1 MINRFYLEEIPVD
14 LGSRVEVRDLVCR
27 WLTTGEKSRQVVT
40 LNAAI
45 FMNAVANPRF
55 KQLIQKADL
64 VTVDGYGILL
74 ALKKR
79 GLQTERFPG
88 VELAEQLLDY
98 CIRKRFP
105 VYIYGGTAAVI
116 RELKAKFA
124 GYDFIAMRD
133 GFGGNSHSVAA
144 EIIESQPRLLLV
156 GLGSPR
162 QEYFLAKILPQLNNT
177 IGIGVGGSPAIIAGC
192 KKRGPALLINHG
204 WEWLY
209 RMLREPRKLKL
220 LPVLI
225 EFWRSFLR

>member
-27 WLTTGEKSRQVVT
+27 WLTAGRKPRQVVT

-45 FMNAVANPRF
+45 FMNAVANQRF

-74 ALKKR
+74 ALKKH

-98 CIRKRFP
+98 CIQKRLP
-105 VYIYGGTAAVI
+105 VYIYGGTVKTI

-124 GYDFIAMRD
+124 GCDFIMMKD
-133 GFGGNSHSVAA
+133 GFGENSHLIAA
-144 EIIESQPRLLLV
+144 EVIKFQPKLLFV

-162 QEYFLAKILPQLNNT
+162 QEYFLAEILPRLKNT
-177 IGIGVGGSPAIIAGC
+177 VGIGVGGSLEIIAGR
-192 KKRGPALLINHG
+192 KKRGPAFLINHG

-225 EFWRSFLR
+225 KFWRGFLR